1 MTDAAERK
9 PLQDGTCPICG
20 DPGKVRQSHQPWEIR
35 HCRWCDFAWVWPP
48 MAPEEHQRFHGPEF
62 FERYY
67 AQPIADFYA
76 EKGALYHRERTKKQ
90 WFLDFFS
97 RHVRPGRILDIGA
110 GQAMFD
116 YLAREKGYEPS
127 LVELCPPVVE
137 YHRSQG
143 LEVFAGYPEHLDF
156 ADESFEGVAMWH
168 SLEHVFEPLQTLR
181 EVARVLKPGGC
192 LVGALPNWRGL
203 GTWLRLKLGKPLFN
217 PETNHELHFSHF
229 SPRAMRRALLRAG
242 LEPLEIG
249 VEWHRPRCLRDRVL
263 HHAGQMASFFPGLNV
278 RETMTFVARKPAGE
292 RSLSPRPWVRHRN
305 DAGIPANVHVERP
318 IEHPDPEVSVLIP
331 TSDGARE
338 GYLPGLL
345 EQLREQ
351 DLPRMEVLLVVGDN
365 RQGRALNT
373 AADLARGEVLVT
385 LDDDSRLADPTTL
398 SRLVAALRSD
408 PSIGMAGGSNQPPPD
423 ARGLVR
429 RVMEELPRRSSP
441 AVGQITDS
449 DMAEHPCLAMPR
461 AAFMAV
467 GGENELIPRGL
478 DPYLRTA
485 FREAGYRVVVVP
497 GVVYHHLPPTTL
509 IRLLRQFFRNGAQSR
524 YCSQLYPEWVYDTVE
539 EHQAGP
545 APRVPVGGRALRL
558 ARGVAQAAMKGHWVH
573 VACRLSYAAGW
584 LWQSLGRSKT
594 C

>member
-1 MTDAAERK
+1 MTSARGAQTEK
-9 PLQDGTCPICG
+9 GTGTCPICG
-20 DPGKVRQSHQPWEIR
+20 AEGNPRQRHQGFELR

-48 MAPEEHQRFHGPEF
+48 MEPEEHLRFHGPEF
-62 FERYY
+62 FQRYY
-67 AQPIADFYA
+67 SEPIADFYS
-76 EKGALYHRERTKKQ
+76 GQGPLYRRERVKKQ
-90 WFLDFFS
+90 WFLDLFARYVPS
-97 RHVRPGRILDIGA
+97 GRLLDIGA

-116 YLAREKGYEPS
+116 YLARERGYQPS

-143 LEVFAGYPEHLDF
+143 LEVFEGYPEELEF
-156 ADESFEGVAMWH
+156 PDETFEGVAMWH
-168 SLEHVFEPLQTLR
+168 SLEHVFDPLETLR
-181 EVARVLKPGGC
+181 QVARVLKPGGF

-203 GTWLRLKLGKPLFN
+203 GTQLRLRLGRPLFD

-242 LEPLEIG
+242 LEPVLIG
-249 VEWHRPRCLRDRVL
+249 AEWHRPRRLRDRL
-263 HHAGQMASFFPGLNV
+263 LQEAGQVASLLPGLNA
-278 RETMTFVARKPAGE
+278 RETMTFVARKP
-292 RSLSPRPWVRHRN
+292 RSAEALSPRPWVRYRN
-305 DAGIPANVHVERP
+305 DAAIPAKVQLERP
-318 IEHPDPEVSVLIP
+318 IQHPAPEVSVLIP

-345 EQLREQ
+345 EQLQHQ
-351 DLPRMEVLLVVGDN
+351 DLQAFEVLVVVGDN

-373 AADLARGEVLVT
+373 AADLARGEILIT
-385 LDDDSRLADPTTL
+385 LDDDSRLSDPSTF
-398 SRLVAALRSD
+398 SRLVKALKAD
-408 PSIGMAGGSNQPPPD
+408 PSIGMAGGSNQAPPD

-441 AVGQITDS
+441 AVDRVTDS
-449 DMAEHPCLAMPR
+449 DMAEHPCLAMPK
-461 AAFMAV
+461 AAFCAV

-497 GVVYHHLPPTTL
+497 EVVYHHLPPTTL
-509 IRLLRQFFRNGAQSR
+509 AGLVRQFFRNGAQSR
-524 YCSQLYPEWVYDTVE
+524 YCSQLYPEWVYDTLE
-539 EHQAGP
+539 EHGEGP

-558 ARGVAQAAMKGHWVH
+558 ATGVLKAARQGHWVY

-584 LWQSLGRSKT
+584 LWQSLGRAGT
-594 C
+594 

>member
-1 MTDAAERK
+1 MIRQTAQTTGTPQDC
-9 PLQDGTCPICG
+9 PLCG
-20 DPGKVRQSHQPWEIR
+20 APGRPRQSHGRWSLL
-35 HCRWCDFAWVWPP
+35 HCRWCDFAWVSPP
-48 MAPEEHQRFHGPEF
+48 MSPEEHRTFHGPEF
-62 FERYY
+62 FKRYY
-67 AQPIADFYA
+67 SEPIADFYA
-76 EKGALYHRERTKKQ
+76 GQGPLYRRERVKKQ

-97 RHVRPGRILDIGA
+97 RYVPAGRLLDIGS

-116 YLAREKGYEPS
+116 YLAREKGYLPT
-127 LVELCPPVVE
+127 LVEVCPPVVE

-143 LEVFAGYPEHLDF
+143 LEVFEGYPEHLDF

-168 SLEHVFEPLQTLR
+168 SLEHVFDPLQTLR

-203 GTWLRLKLGKPLFN
+203 GTQLRLRLGKPLFD

-229 SPRAMRRALLRAG
+229 SPRAMRRAMLRAG
-242 LEPLEIG
+242 LEPVLIG
-249 VEWHRPRCLRDRVL
+249 EEWHRPRRFVDRVV
-263 HHAGQMASFFPGLNV
+263 HQAGQVASLFPGLNM
-278 RETMTFVARKPAGE
+278 RETMTFVARKPKSSEA
-292 RSLSPRPWVRHRN
+292 LAPRPWVRYRN
-305 DAGIPANVHVERP
+305 DAAVPSGVHLERP
-318 IEHPDPEVSVLIP
+318 IQHPNPEVSVLIP

-345 EQLREQ
+345 EQLGRQ
-351 DLPRMEVLLVVGDN
+351 DLPGMEVLVVVGDN

-373 AADLARGEVLVT
+373 AADLARGEILIT
-385 LDDDSRLADPTTL
+385 LDDDSRLADDSTL
-398 SRLVAALRSD
+398 SRLVSALRAH
-408 PSIGMAGGSNQPPPD
+408 PEVGMAGGANQPPPD

-429 RVMEELPRRSSP
+429 RVMEEIPRRSSP
-441 AVGQITDS
+441 PVQAVTDS

-461 AAFMAV
+461 AAFCAV

-509 IRLLRQFFRNGAQSR
+509 PGLLRQFFRNGAQSR

-539 EHQAGP
+539 EHSAGP
-545 APRVPVGGRALRL
+545 APRVPVCGRALRL
-558 ARGVAQAAMKGHWVH
+558 GRGVIGSALRGHWVY

-584 LWQSLGRSKT
+584 LWQSLGRSQA